1 MSAGAEQLDLHTLL
15 RETVVGDLALTK
27 VPLLAPSDT
36 SADAAE
42 AMRRVSHGSAVVCR
56 ERQVVGI
63 LTERDLLRV
72 ASADHEALNPTVE
85 EIMTARPQTVT
96 MSAALADAVR
106 LMDQGGY
113 RRLPVVDDS
122 GAPVGIIDVKT
133 VVNFVVEHMPHT
145 VYNQASRRQ
154 LTVSRREGA

>member
-15 RETVVGDLALTK
+15 RETVVGDLVLTK
-27 VPLLAPSDT
+27 VPILAPSDT
-36 SADAAE
+36 LTDAADA
-42 AMRRVSHGSAVVCR
+42 MCRVSHGSAIICR
-56 ERQVVGI
+56 DNQLVGI
-63 LTERDLLRV
+63 VTERDLLRV
-72 ASADHEALNPTVE
+72 AADDEDAFDAPIE
-85 EIMTARPQTVT
+85 EIMTSGPQTVT
-96 MSAALADAVR
+96 VSAALADAVR

-113 RRLPVVDDS
+113 RRLPVVDDH
-122 GAPVGIIDVKT
+122 GAPAGVIDVKT